1 MQAAPAVY
9 PWRPKNR
16 PFWGRNRDQSMRSML
31 FVPGDRP
38 DRFVKA
44 EASGADAVILDLED
58 AVAPERRPLARESIA
73 AHLAARPAGA
83 RSLPLWVRINPIQTA
98 DALADL
104 VAVLPGRPDG
114 VVLPKARHGDDL
126 HRLDHWLEALESQ
139 HGLELGSTRVIPMV
153 TETARALLS
162 MSSFVCL
169 PARVAAL
176 TWGAEDLATELG
188 AFGNRDAAGEYEL
201 PYALASSL
209 TLYAASAGSVP
220 AIDTV
225 DTEIRDVEAVE
236 RRARAS
242 RRAGFVGKLAIHPAQ
257 VAALNAAFTPSAAE
271 VAQAEQVCAA
281 FAAHPGVGAFRLDG
295 RLVDRPHL
303 LQAERVLAAA
313 QAAGRR

>member
-1 MQAAPAVY
+1 
-9 PWRPKNR
+9 
-16 PFWGRNRDQSMRSML
+16 
-31 FVPGDRP
+31 
-38 DRFVKA
+38 
-44 EASGADAVILDLED
+44 
-58 AVAPERRPLARESIA
+58 
-73 AHLAARPAGA
+73 
-83 RSLPLWVRINPIQTA
+83 
-98 DALADL
+98 
-104 VAVLPGRPDG
+104 
-114 VVLPKARHGDDL
+114 VLPKARHGDDL
-126 HRLDHWLEALESQ
+126 HRLDHWLEALEAQ
-139 HGLELGSTRVIPMV
+139 HGLVVGSTRVMPMV
-153 TETARALLS
+153 TETASALLN
-162 MSSFVCL
+162 MSSFACI
-169 PARVAAL
+169 PARVSAM

-188 AFGNRDAAGEYEL
+188 ALGNRDAAGEYEL

-281 FAAHPGVGAFRLDG
+281 FAARPGVGAFRLDG

-303 LQAERVLAAA
+303 LQAERVLAAS

>member
-1 MQAAPAVY
+1 
-9 PWRPKNR
+9 
-16 PFWGRNRDQSMRSML
+16 MRSML

-58 AVAPERRPLARESIA
+58 AVAPERRPFARESIA

-83 RSLPLWVRINPIQTA
+83 RSLPIWVRINPIQSA
-98 DALADL
+98 EALADL
-104 VAVLPGRPDG
+104 VAVLVGRPDG

-139 HGLELGSTRVIPMV
+139 AGLEVGGTRVIPMV
-153 TETARALLS
+153 TETARAVLS

-188 AFGNRDAAGEYEL
+188 ALGNRDAAGEYEM

-209 TLYAASAGSVP
+209 TLYAASAGGVP

-257 VAALNAAFTPSAAE
+257 IAALNAAFTPSAAE
-271 VAQAEQVCAA
+271 VAQAEQVRAA